1 MWPSISRYQVWKGKN
16 AMRVD
21 AQVVERDP
29 GLARARM
36 IGAMVA
42 GVLLMAGCGMVT
54 VVSEDAPSDYALC
67 IEKREAGGVSHEL
80 AALDCAEMAE
90 RAGTEIV

>member
-1 MWPSISRYQVWKGKN
+1 
-16 AMRVD
+16 MRVD

-54 VVSEDAPSDYALC
+54 VVSEDAPSDNALC
-67 IEKREAGGVSHEL
+67 IEKREAGGVSPEL
-80 AALDCAEMAE
+80 AALDYAEMAE

>member
-1 MWPSISRYQVWKGKN
+1 
-16 AMRVD
+16 MRID

-42 GVLLMAGCGMVT
+42 GVLLMAGCGTVT
-54 VVSEDAPSDYALC
+54 VASEEAPSYYALC
-67 IEKREAGGVSHEL
+67 NEKSEAGGVTPEL
-80 AALDCAEMAE
+80 AALDCAELAE
-90 RAGTEIV
+90 RAGNEIV

>member
-1 MWPSISRYQVWKGKN
+1 
-16 AMRVD
+16 MRVD
-21 AQVVERDP
+21 SMVMERDVSV
-29 GLARARM
+29 ARARM
-36 IGAMVA
+36 FGVMVA

-67 IEKREAGGVSHEL
+67 IEKREAGGVSPEL

-90 RAGTEIV
+90 RASTEIV

>member
-1 MWPSISRYQVWKGKN
+1 
-16 AMRVD
+16 MRVD
-21 AQVVERDP
+21 SRALERDASV
-29 GLARARM
+29 ARARM
-36 IGAMVA
+36 VGAIVA

-54 VVSEDAPSDYALC
+54 VVSKEAPSDCALC
-67 IEKREAGGVSHEL
+67 IEKREAGGVSPEL

>member
-1 MWPSISRYQVWKGKN
+1 
-16 AMRVD
+16 MRVD
-21 AQVVERDP
+21 SRVVEWDVSV
-29 GLARARM
+29 ARVRM
-36 IGAMVA
+36 IGAIVA

-54 VVSEDAPSDYALC
+54 VVSEEAPSDCALC
-67 IEKREAGGVSHEL
+67 IEKREAGGVSPEL

>member
-1 MWPSISRYQVWKGKN
+1 MRDDSRVS
-16 AMRVD
+16 
-21 AQVVERDP
+21 ERD
-29 GLARARM
+29 GSVVRARM
-36 IGAMVA
+36 VGAMAA

-54 VVSEDAPSDYALC
+54 VVSEEAPSDYALC
-67 IEKREAGGVSHEL
+67 VEKREAGGVSPEL